1 MSRTRRSATTASILG
16 VTLVLSLMAVETAEA
31 RRGGSFGSRGART
44 YTAPRPTATAPQ
56 AAAPIQRS
64 MTPTNKAGAQAPA
77 AAGAAAQAPRRGGF
91 LGGMGGG
98 ILGGLVAGGLL
109 GMFLGHGFGGA
120 GAGMMNTLIQLAI
133 LGLGV
138 GLIVMLFRRR
148 RAATAAPAGFAR
160 DNVAPFG
167 GARGFEQPA
176 GGGFGGFGGGGAAVP
191 PEPEVVETYEIGV
204 TQADRDRFEE
214 LLNEVQAAFGREDYT
229 ALRERTT
236 PEIMSYL
243 SEELSQNATQGRRNE
258 VSDVRLLQAD
268 VSEAWREG
276 DTDYATA
283 ALRYSS
289 LDVMRDRA
297 SGAIL
302 EGDAVTPTETTEHW
316 TFTRQNA
323 GAWKLAAIQE
333 A

>member
-1 MSRTRRSATTASILG
+1 M
-16 VTLVLSLMAVETAEA
+16 
-31 RRGGSFGSRGART
+31 
-44 YTAPRPTATAPQ
+44 P
-56 AAAPIQRS
+56 PIQRS
-64 MTPTNKAGAQAPA
+64 MTPDRPGATAQAPA

-109 GMFLGHGFGGA
+109 GMFLGNGWGGM
-120 GAGMMNTLIQLAI
+120 GAGMMNTLMQLAI

-160 DNVAPFG
+160 DNVTPLN

-176 GGGFGGFGGGGAAVP
+176 SGGFGGFGGGATAVP
-191 PEPEVVETYEIGV
+191 PAPEVVETYEIGV

-214 LLNEVQAAFGREDYT
+214 LLNEVQAAFGREDYA

-268 VSEAWREG
+268 VAEAWREG

-289 LDVMRDRA
+289 VDVMRDRA
-297 SGAIL
+297 SGAVL
-302 EGDAVTPTETTEHW
+302 EGDATSPTETTEHW
-316 TFTRQNA
+316 TFTRQNN

>member
-1 MSRTRRSATTASILG
+1 MKRATSMLG
-16 VTLVLSLMAVETAEA
+16 IGLVLALTLAETAEA

-56 AAAPIQRS
+56 ATAPIQRS
-64 MTPTNKAGAQAPA
+64 MTPTNKAGATTQAPA

-109 GMFLGHGFGGA
+109 GMFLGHGFGGM
-120 GAGMMNTLIQLAI
+120 GAGMMNTLMQLAI
-133 LGLGV
+133 LGLGI

-148 RAATAAPAGFAR
+148 RTATAAPTGFAR
-160 DNVAPFG
+160 DNVSPMNP
-167 GARGFEQPA
+167 ARGFEQPA
-176 GGGFGGFGGGGAAVP
+176 SGGFGGFGGGTAAP
-191 PEPEVVETYEIGV
+191 PAPEVVETYEIGV

-214 LLNEVQAAFGREDYT
+214 LLSEVQAAFGREDYA

-236 PEIMSYL
+236 PEIMSFL
-243 SEELSQNATQGRRNE
+243 SEELSQNATQGRRND

-297 SGAIL
+297 SGAVL
-302 EGDAVTPTETTEHW
+302 EGDATTPTETTEHW

-323 GAWKLAAIQE
+323 GPWKLAAIQE
-333 A
+333 S

>member
-1 MSRTRRSATTASILG
+1 MKRATSMLG
-16 VTLVLSLMAVETAEA
+16 IGLVLALTLAETAEA

-56 AAAPIQRS
+56 ATAPIQRS
-64 MTPTNKAGAQAPA
+64 MTPANKAGATTQAPA

-109 GMFLGHGFGGA
+109 GMFLGHGFGGM
-120 GAGMMNTLIQLAI
+120 GAGMMNTLMQLAI

-148 RAATAAPAGFAR
+148 RTASAAPTGFAR
-160 DNVAPFG
+160 DNVSPINS
-167 GARGFEQPA
+167 ARGFEQPA
-176 GGGFGGFGGGGAAVP
+176 SGGFGGFGGGAAVP
-191 PEPEVVETYEIGV
+191 PAPEVVETYEIGV

-214 LLNEVQAAFGREDYT
+214 LLSEVQAAFGREDYA

-236 PEIMSYL
+236 PEIMSFL
-243 SEELSQNATQGRRNE
+243 SEELSQNATQGRRND

-297 SGAIL
+297 SGAVL
-302 EGDAVTPTETTEHW
+302 EGDPATPTETTEHW

-323 GAWKLAAIQE
+323 GPWKLAAIQE
-333 A
+333 S